1 MPVERFRSK
10 EAYRKNL
17 AYRHIQGI
25 PMTATTVCIGKG
37 KSSSCHRVQHS
48 KNPSRMKIDAAQ
60 RAKVA
65 KRKRTQSRKRIPS
78 KRV

>member
-1 MPVERFRSK
+1 MPVERFRNK

-37 KSSSCHRVQHS
+37 EGKCHRVQHS

-65 KRKRTQSRKRIPS
+65 KRKRTQSRKRIS
-78 KRV
+78 NKRV